1 MVDQKTPPTR
11 TATQARQGSVEH
23 VGRYVLGIGLPLAII
38 AMIAVY
44 MLVF

>member
-1 MVDQKTPPTR
+1 MADRKTSPTR
-11 TATQARQGSVEH
+11 NATQARQGSIEH

-38 AMIAVY
+38 AMIVVY

>member
-1 MVDQKTPPTR
+1 MVDQKTAPIR
-11 TATQARQGSVEH
+11 TATQARQGSTKH
-23 VGRYVLGIGLPLAII
+23 VGRYVLGISLPLAII

>member
-1 MVDQKTPPTR
+1 MVDQRTPPTR
-11 TATQARQGSVEH
+11 TATQARQGSIKH
-23 VGRYVLGIGLPLAII
+23 VGRYVLGISLPLAIV